1 MQFTTPVGLGKD
13 GLDIGHRSRIMLLGS
28 CFAQNIGE
36 RLLRHKFNVCCNPF
50 GIIYNPLSIATVLQR
65 IVSGKLFD
73 EQSPELVEHG
83 GKWHSALHHGDF
95 SRSTKEELLY
105 CINNSLSQAHS
116 CIEEADIIT
125 ITLGTAYV
133 YERQSDGC
141 VVSNCHKLP
150 ANNFSRRLLSVEEI
164 VECLGGAM
172 GEIAGRNPKVKFL
185 FTVSPIRHLRDGA
198 HDNQLSKAAL
208 LIAADRLQAKFPG
221 CTAYF
226 PAYEIMM
233 DELRDYRFYAEDMA
247 HPSPVAV
254 EYIWQRFCEQHI
266 TKESIALGRTV
277 EEVMRAME
285 HRPFDADSSAY
296 KRFIEDTIKKIASI
310 EEQHPYLDFE
320 KEIEQCNTLL
330 NR

>member
-1 MQFTTPVGLGKD
+1 M
-13 GLDIGHRSRIMLLGS
+13 
-28 CFAQNIGE
+28 
-36 RLLRHKFNVCCNPF
+36 
-50 GIIYNPLSIATVLQR
+50 
-65 IVSGKLFD
+65 
-73 EQSPELVEHG
+73 
-83 GKWHSALHHGDF
+83 
-95 SRSTKEELLY
+95 
-105 CINNSLSQAHS
+105 
-116 CIEEADIIT
+116 
-125 ITLGTAYV
+125 
-133 YERQSDGC
+133 
-141 VVSNCHKLP
+141 
-150 ANNFSRRLLSVEEI
+150 
-164 VECLGGAM
+164 ECLGGAM
-172 GEIAGRNPKVKFL
+172 GEIAERNPKVKFL

-285 HRPFDADSSAY
+285 HRPLDAGSSAY